1 MIAMEEDNITII
13 NVEMIIVVNMKTGEE
28 ETIIM
33 KKDNIVIMKKKTYKL
48 DKMLK
53 SRIVSMMI
61 SMKKEKTIE
70 EVVEEDIITI
80 ETEIM
85 IIVTETTKI
94 ETEIMKGTI
103 MKERIK
109 IEIQESIKTETM
121 ETNNT
126 KKEIMI
132 KITNHE
138 TEKIIVNPETMIMT
152 EEKEERKSIT
162 LKMNPERRN
171 K

>member
-94 ETEIMKGTI
+94 ET
-103 MKERIK
+103 
-109 IEIQESIKTETM
+109 
-121 ETNNT
+121 
-126 KKEIMI
+126 
-132 KITNHE
+132 
-138 TEKIIVNPETMIMT
+138 
-152 EEKEERKSIT
+152 
-162 LKMNPERRN
+162 
-171 K
+171 

>member
-1 MIAMEEDNITII
+1 
-13 NVEMIIVVNMKTGEE
+13 
-28 ETIIM
+28 
-33 KKDNIVIMKKKTYKL
+33 
-48 DKMLK
+48 
-53 SRIVSMMI
+53 
-61 SMKKEKTIE
+61 
-70 EVVEEDIITI
+70 
-80 ETEIM
+80 
-85 IIVTETTKI
+85 
-94 ETEIMKGTI
+94 MKGTI

-126 KKEIMI
+126 KKEIII